1 MAQIKICGM
10 MRPCDIDY
18 INEAKPDYVGFIL
31 APGRRR
37 TISEETVA
45 ADIAAGAPA
54 NADGTVD
61 IFLYAAWVLSKEN
74 SRHAS

>member
-1 MAQIKICGM
+1 MSEYNARALMPEDLVRALKAA
-10 MRPCDIDY
+10 RS
-18 INEAKPDYVGFIL
+18 
-31 APGRRR
+31 R

-61 IFLYAAWVLSKEN
+61 IFLYAAWGLSKEN

>member
-1 MAQIKICGM
+1 MSEYNAHALKLEELIRALKAAGS
-10 MRPCDIDY
+10 
-18 INEAKPDYVGFIL
+18 
-31 APGRRR
+31 R

>member
-1 MAQIKICGM
+1 MSEYNAHALKPEELI
-10 MRPCDIDY
+10 RAL
-18 INEAKPDYVGFIL
+18 EAAGS
-31 APGRRR
+31 R

-61 IFLYAAWVLSKEN
+61 IFLYAAWVLAKEN

>member
-1 MAQIKICGM
+1 MSEYNA
-10 MRPCDIDY
+10 R
-18 INEAKPDYVGFIL
+18 ALKPEELVRALKAAGS
-31 APGRRR
+31 R

-61 IFLYAAWVLSKEN
+61 IFLYAAWVLAKEN
-74 SRHAS
+74 GRHAS

>member
-1 MAQIKICGM
+1 MSEYNA
-10 MRPCDIDY
+10 R
-18 INEAKPDYVGFIL
+18 ALKPAELVRALKAAGS
-31 APGRRR
+31 R

-45 ADIAAGAPA
+45 ADVAAGAPA

-61 IFLYAAWVLSKEN
+61 IFLYAAWVLSREN

>member
-1 MAQIKICGM
+1 MSEYNA
-10 MRPCDIDY
+10 R
-18 INEAKPDYVGFIL
+18 ALKPEELVRALKAAGS
-31 APGRRR
+31 R

-61 IFLYAAWVLSKEN
+61 IFLYAAWVLAKEN

>member
-1 MAQIKICGM
+1 MSEYNA
-10 MRPCDIDY
+10 R
-18 INEAKPDYVGFIL
+18 ALKPEELVRALKAAGS
-31 APGRRR
+31 R

>member
-1 MAQIKICGM
+1 MSEYNA
-10 MRPCDIDY
+10 R
-18 INEAKPDYVGFIL
+18 ALKPEELVRALKAAGS
-31 APGRRR
+31 R

-61 IFLYAAWVLSKEN
+61 IFLYAAWVLSREN

>member
-1 MAQIKICGM
+1 MSEYNA
-10 MRPCDIDY
+10 R
-18 INEAKPDYVGFIL
+18 ALKPEELVRALKAAGS
-31 APGRRR
+31 R

-45 ADIAAGAPA
+45 ADVAAGAPA

-61 IFLYAAWVLSKEN
+61 IFLYAAWVLSREN

>member
-1 MAQIKICGM
+1 MSEYNAH
-10 MRPCDIDY
+10 
-18 INEAKPDYVGFIL
+18 ALKPEELVRALKVAGS
-31 APGRRR
+31 R

>member
-1 MAQIKICGM
+1 MSEYNAH
-10 MRPCDIDY
+10 
-18 INEAKPDYVGFIL
+18 ALKPEELVHALKAAGS
-31 APGRRR
+31 R

>member
-1 MAQIKICGM
+1 MSEYNAH
-10 MRPCDIDY
+10 
-18 INEAKPDYVGFIL
+18 ALKPEELIRALKAAGS
-31 APGRRR
+31 R

-61 IFLYAAWVLSKEN
+61 IFLYAAWVLAKEN
-74 SRHAS
+74 GRHAS

>member
-1 MAQIKICGM
+1 MSEYNA
-10 MRPCDIDY
+10 R
-18 INEAKPDYVGFIL
+18 ALKPEELVRALKAAGS
-31 APGRRR
+31 R
-37 TISEETVA
+37 TISEETIA